1 MFYRGYGLGGLE
13 GLKGLPDRICYLVM
27 ILKHYSLIFITP
39 PLKEGRRSRRRVYGV
54 NNNKFYGGIASKTGL
69 ENLHLAGRF
78 EQFEKREDL
87 FDRNRLKVQKWMRFN
102 LF

>member
-1 MFYRGYGLGGLE
+1 METYESGE
-13 GLKGLPDRICYLVM
+13 EE
-27 ILKHYSLIFITP
+27 P

-69 ENLHLAGRF
+69 ENLRLAGKF
-78 EQFEKREDL
+78 EQYEKREDL
-87 FDRNRLKVQKWMRFN
+87 FDGNRLVVQKLMRFS